1 MKSADE
7 IVKKLMA
14 AFHEEDAEEIIKTY
28 QELTEHLNQ
37 AVIERDLILSNPVFM
52 VNLFGAECFLE
63 AIGPEAVGKWFM
75 GLGSI

>member
-14 AFHEEDAEEIIKTY
+14 AVHERDTAKIITTY

-63 AIGPEAVGKWFM
+63 VIGAEVVGQWFM
-75 GLGSI
+75 GLGSN